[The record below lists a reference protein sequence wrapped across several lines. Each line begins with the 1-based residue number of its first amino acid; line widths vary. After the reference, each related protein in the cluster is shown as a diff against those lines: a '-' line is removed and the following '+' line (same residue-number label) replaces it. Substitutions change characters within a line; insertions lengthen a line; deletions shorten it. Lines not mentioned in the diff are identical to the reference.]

1 MPAFL
6 RCCLRGELLHPDEE
20 IHGDAVRP
28 SYDLPW
34 WNTKITFPPGGV
46 FHVLSK
52 SVKWYKWVAGG
63 ALPRKE
69 PDVDTSKLSPED
81 VNRIKA
87 QLEQA
92 RQLLVDRIAHAEA
105 EVDWVTEQ
113 IREWEDIVYI
123 SAQLDNAK
131 LLA

>member
-1 MPAFL
+1 M
-6 RCCLRGELLHPDEE
+6 
-20 IHGDAVRP
+20 
-28 SYDLPW
+28 
-34 WNTKITFPPGGV
+34 
-46 FHVLSK
+46 LSK
-52 SVKWYKWVAGG
+52 SVKGYKWVAGG

-69 PDVDTSKLSPED
+69 PDVDMSKLSPED
-81 VNRIKA
+81 VNHVKA

-92 RQLLVDRIAHAEA
+92 QQLLVDQIARAEA

-113 IREWEDIVYI
+113 IWEWEDIVYI

>member
-1 MPAFL
+1 M
-6 RCCLRGELLHPDEE
+6 
-20 IHGDAVRP
+20 
-28 SYDLPW
+28 
-34 WNTKITFPPGGV
+34 
-46 FHVLSK
+46 LSK

-69 PDVDTSKLSPED
+69 PNVDMSKLSPED
-81 VNRIKA
+81 VNHIKA

-92 RQLLVDRIAHAEA
+92 RQLLVDRIACAEA

>member
-1 MPAFL
+1 M
-6 RCCLRGELLHPDEE
+6 
-20 IHGDAVRP
+20 
-28 SYDLPW
+28 
-34 WNTKITFPPGGV
+34 
-46 FHVLSK
+46 
-52 SVKWYKWVAGG
+52 
-63 ALPRKE
+63 
-69 PDVDTSKLSPED
+69 SKLSPED
-81 VNRIKA
+81 VNHIKA

>member
-1 MPAFL
+1 MN
-6 RCCLRGELLHPDEE
+6 H
-20 IHGDAVRP
+20 
-28 SYDLPW
+28 
-34 WNTKITFPPGGV
+34 
-46 FHVLSK
+46 
-52 SVKWYKWVAGG
+52 
-63 ALPRKE
+63 
-69 PDVDTSKLSPED
+69 
-81 VNRIKA
+81 IKA

-105 EVDWVTEQ
+105 KVDWVTEQ

>member
-6 RCCLRGELLHPDEE
+6 RCCLRGEPLHPDEE
-20 IHGDAVRP
+20 IHADAVRP
-28 SYDLPW
+28 SYDCPW
-34 WNTKITFPPGGV
+34 WNTRITFPPEGV

-81 VNRIKA
+81 VTCIKA

-92 RQLLVDRIAHAEA
+92 WQLLVDRIAHAEA
-105 EVDWVTEQ
+105 KVDWVTEQ

-123 SAQLDNAK
+123 SAQLDTAK